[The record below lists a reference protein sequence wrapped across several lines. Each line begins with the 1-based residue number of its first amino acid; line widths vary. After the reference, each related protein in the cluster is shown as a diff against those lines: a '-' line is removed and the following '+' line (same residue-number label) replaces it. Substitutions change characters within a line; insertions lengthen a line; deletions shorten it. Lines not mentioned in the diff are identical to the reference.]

1 MKYLS
6 FVKFSHSIFSLP
18 FALIGF
24 LEALKDKPE
33 SEVFWIGGFT
43 LLALVSARTA
53 AMGFNRIVDRKI
65 DAKNER
71 TSKRELPSGKISITA
86 AALVVIISIVIFIIS
101 TYMLNWLAFYLSPV
115 ALFVILSYS
124 YTKRFTFLSHYIL
137 GMGLGIVPIA
147 SYIAVTEKFSF
158 PLIILGIG
166 VMLWTAGFDI
176 IYALQD
182 VEFDKKEHLH
192 SIPVKFGIKNSKIL
206 ALITHILSSG
216 LIIYF
221 WYKWSGKTI
230 PGIGILLFTI
240 LVFYQ
245 HIVVHRHGLN
255 KINLAFFT
263 LNGMA
268 GLLLGTA
275 YLIDF
280 LI

>member
-24 LEALKDKPE
+24 LEALKVRPDADLIWL
-33 SEVFWIGGFT
+33 SGFT

-53 AMGFNRIVDRKI
+53 AMGFNRIVDRHI

-71 TSKRELPSGKISITA
+71 TAKRELPSGRMSIA
-86 AALVVIISIVIFIIS
+86 AAWLVVMISIVVFIFS
-101 TYMLNWLAFYLSPV
+101 AYKLNMLAFYLSPV

-124 YTKRFTFLSHYIL
+124 YTKRFTSLSHFIL
-137 GMGLGIVPIA
+137 GMGLGIAPVA
-147 SYIAVTEKFSF
+147 AFIAVTGNFSI
-158 PLIILGIG
+158 PLIFLGVG

-182 VEFDKKEHLH
+182 LDFDKKENLH
-192 SIPVKFGIKNSKIL
+192 SIPVKLGEKNSKIL
-206 ALITHILSSG
+206 ALLTHIVSTG

-221 WYKWSGKTI
+221 WFGYSGKVI
-230 PGIGILLFTI
+230 PGIGTLLFSI

-245 HIVVHRHGLN
+245 HIIVHRHGLS

-268 GLLLGTA
+268 GLLLGLA
-275 YLIDF
+275 YLIEF